1 MNNSKS
7 RNGGKA
13 LIVSP
18 YLDHLGGG
26 ERYML
31 TCAQALETLGYEI
44 FIGWDNLESIKGIS
58 KFLAIDLK
66 NPVLDPK
73 IKSLYHSAGPLEMFM
88 ATRSYDVVVYLSDG
102 SIPMLGGR
110 TNLLHMQV
118 PFHNVDGRSWKNKL
132 KLKTIKHIIV
142 NSNFTKSI
150 VDQEYGI
157 NSSVLYPPVPQNA
170 KIQDKEKIILSVG
183 RFEPSLNVKKQD
195 ILIEAFK
202 KLSQDLPDWKLILVG
217 GSVEASWIEKLRSM
231 ASGYNIE
238 LLPNTE
244 YEKLIDLYGR
254 ASIYW
259 HAAGYAVDQ
268 AKSPELVEHFGI
280 STVEA
285 ISSHLIPL
293 VYKAG
298 GQIEIVKNPDLLWE
312 SEDELIIKT
321 KNLTTKNFKDYEGF
335 LDINGFTET
344 AFTSS
349 LSQLLWKKF

>member
-7 RNGGKA
+7 RKGGKA

-31 TCAQALETLGYEI
+31 TCGQALETLGYEVY
-44 FIGWDNLESIKGIS
+44 IGWDNLESIRNIT
-58 KFLAIDLK
+58 KFLSIDLK
-66 NPVLDPK
+66 HPVLDAK
-73 IKSLYHSAGPLEMFM
+73 IKSLYHSDSPLAMFM
-88 ATRSYDVVVYLSDG
+88 ATRPYDVVVYLSDG

-157 NSSVLYPPVPQNA
+157 NSSVLYPPVPQIA
-170 KIQDKEKIILSVG
+170 KTQAKEKIILSVG
-183 RFEPSLNVKKQD
+183 RFEPSLNVKKQEV
-195 ILIEAFK
+195 LIEAFK
-202 KLSQDLPDWKLILVG
+202 KLSPDLPDWKLVLVG
-217 GSVEASWIEKLRSM
+217 GSVEDSWIEKLKGM

-238 LLPNTE
+238 LLPNAE
-244 YEKLIDLYGR
+244 YEKLIDLYSR

-268 AKSPELVEHFGI
+268 TKSPELVEHFGI

-285 ISSHLIPL
+285 IVARAIPL

-298 GQIEIVKNPDLLWE
+298 GQTEIVKNQDLLWE
-312 SEDELIIKT
+312 SEDELITKT

-335 LDINGFTET
+335 LDISGFTEQ
-344 AFTSS
+344 AFVNT
-349 LSQLLWKKF
+349 LSRLL

>member
-7 RNGGKA
+7 RKGGKA

-31 TCAQALETLGYEI
+31 TCGQALEALGYEVS
-44 FIGWDNLESIKGIS
+44 IGWDNLESITNIT
-58 KFLAIDLK
+58 KFLAIELK
-66 NPVLDPK
+66 HPMLDAK
-73 IKSLYHSAGPLEMFM
+73 IKAMYHRATPLAMFL
-88 ATRSYDVVVYLSDG
+88 ATRPYDVVVYLSDG
-102 SIPMLGGR
+102 SIPLLGGR

-118 PFHNVDGRSWKNKL
+118 PFHNVGGKNWKNKL

-157 NSSVLYPPVPQNA
+157 NSEVLYPPVPQNP
-170 KIQDKEKIILSVG
+170 KIQPKEKIILSVG

-195 ILIEAFK
+195 ILIGAFK
-202 KLSQDLPDWKLILVG
+202 KLSVDIPDWRLVLVG
-217 GSVEASWIEKLRSM
+217 GSVEDSWIEKLRNM

-238 LLPNTE
+238 LLPNLE

-259 HAAGYAVDQ
+259 HSAGYGVDQ

-285 ISSHLIPL
+285 IASRTMPL

-298 GQIEIVKNPDLLWE
+298 GQTEIVKNQDLLWE
-312 SEDELIIKT
+312 SEEELITKS

-335 LDINGFTET
+335 LDISSFTEQS
-344 AFTSS
+344 FINSLSS
-349 LSQLLWKKF
+349 LL